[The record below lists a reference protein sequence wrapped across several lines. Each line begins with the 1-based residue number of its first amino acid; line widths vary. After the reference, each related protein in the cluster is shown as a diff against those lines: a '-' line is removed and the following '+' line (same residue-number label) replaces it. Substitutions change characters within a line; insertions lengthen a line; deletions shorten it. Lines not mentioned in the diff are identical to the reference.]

1 MAIDKDSMTIGA
13 VAGDVWYIVVA
24 AHNLDAPADRPDGVE
39 QNRVVN
45 LFGLVPDFLLQLHG
59 GFECAVRTQRIN
71 RSGEGTFCVRGTNA
85 LLRPLESRLK

>member
-1 MAIDKDSMTIGA
+1 
-13 VAGDVWYIVVA
+13 
-24 AHNLDAPADRPDGVE
+24 
-39 QNRVVN
+39 
-45 LFGLVPDFLLQLHG
+45 VPDFLLQLHG